1 MSVTLN
7 NYGKMANMNTAEF
20 YGKSTDE
27 KPTEQNG
34 GNIINGSI
42 YVEIDTGRAYFYD
55 AEMKM
60 WTPVTPPSA
69 DGTYTKEQ
77 IDALLD
83 KIIKVMTETEYNA
96 LSDAEKMNGT
106 IYGTYTE

>member
-55 AEMKM
+55 AEMKFWNETQQSKSPSCKSSVRHGALPNSSLVM
-60 WTPVTPPSA
+60 LPELRFAWCSSMSKNKTP
-69 DGTYTKEQ
+69 
-77 IDALLD
+77 
-83 KIIKVMTETEYNA
+83 
-96 LSDAEKMNGT
+96 
-106 IYGTYTE
+106 